1 MRNFV
6 VKDEAA
12 FRIRVKSWKCIN
24 PSNLNALEFIQEC
37 KNDQGEVDFT
47 STYNFL
53 MTDEEIKTLAQGL
66 LS

>member
-1 MRNFV
+1 MKEFT
-6 VKDEAA
+6 VKDEQA
-12 FRIRVKSWKCIN
+12 FRIRVKSWKCLN

-37 KNDQGEVDFT
+37 KNDRGEVDFT

-53 MTDEEIKTLAQGL
+53 MTDDEVKILAQGL